1 MAFDDLRRALAAQ
14 GFVPATTR
22 AAGSQGRREE
32 AKIRPSELVEH
43 SSARA
48 IDVGA
53 AAGCPEPV
61 AFLDGVQR
69 HQVVAY
75 GRRFPF
81 PLVAGVVA
89 AAVRERVDRRLSTA
103 VHEVRHVL
111 VGRHEALEAAT
122 GLWDEKYHRVVL
134 DEEESEHPV
143 AEMDRAVAAID
154 DARSRLEV
162 AVGEAFRAR
171 SNAWLIVD
179 GSLAESR
186 AFARDGRM
194 LGVSKSHATLPFSG
208 PDLETYLRLAPG
220 HRSSVFQPASRRFA
234 PVYAWGLRL
243 WPWEGRDLLCGLVRV
258 EAAPTR
264 ESIAR
269 ADEFSRWILA
279 ERAPVSAPDARW
291 DRLLY
296 GIHNVE
302 DFLAAIVPAHR

>member
-14 GFVPATTR
+14 GLVPATTR

-32 AKIRPSELVEH
+32 AKISPSELIEH
-43 SSARA
+43 AAARA
-48 IDVGA
+48 VAVGTA
-53 AAGCPEPV
+53 TACPEPM

-69 HQVVAY
+69 HQVIAY

-89 AAVRERVDRRLSTA
+89 AAVRERRGRQLETVTS
-103 VHEVRHVL
+103 EVRHVL
-111 VGRHEALEAAT
+111 IGRREVLDEAVGLQNDRYE
-122 GLWDEKYHRVVL
+122 RVVL

-162 AVGEAFRAR
+162 AVGERFRTR

-186 AFARDGRM
+186 AFAKDGRM
-194 LGVSKSHATLPFSG
+194 LGVSKSHATLPFGGS
-208 PDLETYLRLAPG
+208 DLETYLRLAPG
-220 HRSSVFQPASRRFA
+220 HRTSVFRPSSRRFA

-243 WPWEGRDLLCGLVRV
+243 WPWEGRDLLFGLVRV
-258 EAAPTR
+258 EAAPTA
-264 ESIAR
+264 ETIGR

-302 DFLAAIVPAHR
+302 DFLAAVVPSHR

>member
-1 MAFDDLRRALAAQ
+1 MQ
-14 GFVPATTR
+14 
-22 AAGSQGRREE
+22 
-32 AKIRPSELVEH
+32 
-43 SSARA
+43 SARA

-53 AAGCPEPV
+53 AVECPEPV

-89 AAVRERVDRRLSTA
+89 RAVRERKGGRLETVTS
-103 VHEVRHVL
+103 EVRHLLIGRREVL
-111 VGRHEALEAAT
+111 EEAAGCGTRSTTASCSTKRSRSIPSRRWT
-122 GLWDEKYHRVVL
+122 GQ
-134 DEEESEHPV
+134 
-143 AEMDRAVAAID
+143 VAAID

-162 AVGEAFRAR
+162 AVGEGFRAR

-186 AFARDGRM
+186 AFREGRPDARGLEESRHAPLRRAGPRDLPSTGAGPSH
-194 LGVSKSHATLPFSG
+194 LGVPAIVAPVCAGVCLGDSGSG
-208 PDLETYLRLAPG
+208 PGKGVTCC
-220 HRSSVFQPASRRFA
+220 F
-234 PVYAWGLRL
+234 
-243 WPWEGRDLLCGLVRV
+243 GLVRV
-258 EAAPTR
+258 ESAPTR
-264 ESIAR
+264 TPLDR